1 MPGGWQILAR
11 IRLNRSSVDPL
22 DQGSHRGRSL
32 SSSRPDFQSVL
43 SIESDITVVGE
54 AKTGAAAIAL
64 AREEAPDV
72 VLMDIRMPE
81 MDGLEATR
89 LITSDPR
96 LRRTRVVVLTTFD
109 LDEYVFGALQ
119 AGASGF
125 LLKGAEPPVLIEAVR
140 TVARGRAA
148 GTRSHPAA
156 DRSLRPSAARR
167 PSAGRRAHASLLAHH
182 PGAGDPRA
190 DRRGLTNS
198 EIAARLYISP
208 LTCKSHVSRILTK
221 LDARDR
227 TQLVVIAYESGPS
240 CPACRMLRAVPPA
253 E

>member
-1 MPGGWQILAR
+1 LADL
-11 IRLNRSSVDPL
+11 IRVLIADDHALVRA
-22 DQGSHRGRSL
+22 G
-32 SSSRPDFQSVL
+32 FQSVL

-54 AKTGAAAIAL
+54 ARNGTEAVTL
-64 AREEAPDV
+64 AREQAPDV

-81 MDGLEATR
+81 LDGLAATR

-140 TVARGRAA
+140 TVARGDA
-148 GTRSHPAA
+148 
-156 DRSLRPSAARR
+156 
-167 PSAGRRAHASLLAHH
+167 LLD
-182 PGAGDPRA
+182 PGATRRLIEAYVQAQPADPAPALALPDSLTTRELEILTLIA
-190 DRRGLTNS
+190 GGLTNS
-198 EIAARLYISP
+198 EIAARLFISP

-227 TQLVVIAYESGPS
+227 TQLVVIAYESGLVVPGRT
-240 CPACRMLRAVPPA
+240 PAPGVHPA
-253 E
+253 D

>member
-1 MPGGWQILAR
+1 MTDL
-11 IRLNRSSVDPL
+11 IRVLIAD
-22 DQGSHRGRSL
+22 DHSL
-32 SSSRPDFQSVL
+32 VRAGFQSVL

-54 AKTGAAAIAL
+54 ARNGAEAVAL
-64 AREEAPDV
+64 ARDEAPDV

-81 MDGLEATR
+81 LDGLEATR

-125 LLKGAEPPVLIEAVR
+125 LLKGAEPAALIEAVR
-140 TVARGRAA
+140 TVARGDALLEPGA
-148 GTRSHPAA
+148 TRRLIEAYVHQQQSDQAPAA
-156 DRSLRPSAARR
+156 ARPELPDSLTSRELEILALI
-167 PSAGRRAHASLLAHH
+167 AG
-182 PGAGDPRA
+182 
-190 DRRGLTNS
+190 GLTNS
-198 EIAARLYISP
+198 EIAARLFISP

-227 TQLVVIAYESGPS
+227 TQLVVIAYESGLVIPGR
-240 CPACRMLRAVPPA
+240 PH
-253 E
+253 